1 MLSIIL
7 VNIVYCFEVVFS
19 TRILKFFRYPY
30 YGDIMIK
37 KCAPYILAIVLGIIF
52 GYYMFDGE
60 IHLSNI
66 LNKSDYV
73 GFQIGVY
80 TDLQNAEKIK
90 EKFEGSVL
98 IKDEELY
105 RVYYAILHNDKNIE
119 VMERHLQNNKIN
131 YYLKDLEINDMNL
144 IAEISS
150 LESLMADAS
159 SPLFLELNKKILISY
174 EGYTNETK
182 SIAYK

>member
-1 MLSIIL
+1 M
-7 VNIVYCFEVVFS
+7 F
-19 TRILKFFRYPY
+19 
-30 YGDIMIK
+30 K
-37 KCAPYILAIVLGIIF
+37 KCTPYILAIILGIIF

-66 LNKSDYV
+66 LDKSDYI

-80 TDLQNAEKIK
+80 TDLENASKIK
-90 EKFEGSVL
+90 EKYEGSVL

-105 RVYYAILHNDKNIE
+105 RVYYAILHNDENIE
-119 VMERHLQNNKIN
+119 LMERHLQNNKIN

-144 IAEISS
+144 ISEMSS
-150 LESLMADAS
+150 LESLMIDAS
-159 SPLFLELNKKILISY
+159 NSLFLELNKKILNSY

-182 SIAYK
+182 NIAYK